1 VAADR
6 GLKLKVPLKISTVFL
21 SFPTD
26 RLENLIVKIK
36 LPGCLSYSGN
46 LALVCELTEADTAD
60 AVLTEVGVGSTA
72 DLASVIS
79 ASRELLFL
87 LLLKYH

>member
-60 AVLTEVGVGSTA
+60 TVLTKISMRSAT
-72 DLASVIS
+72 DLASVVC
-79 ASRELLFL
+79 ASRELRLSL
-87 LLLKYH
+87 LLEYH